1 MECTVP
7 SVENLSHSSTPGEH
21 SWLWWPAVARRGY
34 TREGSYR
41 VVSISSVIDSANTPL
56 CCAWYVV
63 RVGMHLRLRMLPAGC
78 YRAIPS
84 REGRKIE
91 RDEEKSLV
99 HERGERNGEKR
110 EREKGRGR
118 EVEG

>member
-1 MECTVP
+1 
-7 SVENLSHSSTPGEH
+7 
-21 SWLWWPAVARRGY
+21 
-34 TREGSYR
+34 
-41 VVSISSVIDSANTPL
+41 
-56 CCAWYVV
+56 
-63 RVGMHLRLRMLPAGC
+63 MLPAGC

-84 REGRKIE
+84 REARKIE